1 MAEQIND
8 VVIVLNSGTYS
19 GEEYGFTLALV
30 DGKKAWEC
38 RKIPREPPSMVEEEI
53 EMILTARDEEQPLG
67 AQSELARV
75 NDILTQIQ
83 RVADETTAS
92 TMVGIDGV
100 TRHVLIR
107 YHALIVAVHEVEKEP
122 EYQIKVA
129 CYGLHH

>member
-1 MAEQIND
+1 MTEQIND
-8 VVIVLNSGTYS
+8 VVFVLNSGTYS

-30 DGKKAWEC
+30 DNKKAWEC

-53 EMILTARDEEQPLG
+53 EMILTARDEDIPLG
-67 AQSELARV
+67 AHTELARAV
-75 NDILTQIQ
+75 DILDHIQ

-92 TMVGIDGV
+92 TLTGIDGV
-100 TRHVLIR
+100 DRGARIR
-107 YHALIVAVHEVEKEP
+107 QYSLAVAVHEPEKEP